1 MYKVIK
7 KTYNNMKVDK
17 YICQNEN
24 GDIEEFNFNQLLNLI
39 ASDNVSNAHNI
50 LSDDNDIIIWTDDDI
65 DEQEQK
71 CKYTIVDKIKDGEN
85 IVGFKV
91 QDNDTQKVLNLS
103 HKKVWELAANRLVES
118 CEAKMNNE
126 EKIIII

>member
-1 MYKVIK
+1 
-7 KTYNNMKVDK
+7 MKVDK